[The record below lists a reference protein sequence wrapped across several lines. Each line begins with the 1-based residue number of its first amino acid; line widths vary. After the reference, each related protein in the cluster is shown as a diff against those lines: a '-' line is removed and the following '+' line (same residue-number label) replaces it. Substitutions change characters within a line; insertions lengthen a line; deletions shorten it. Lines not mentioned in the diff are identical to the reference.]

1 MALVGFPSRIG
12 GSHCPAVLGNCP
24 QYPPLQM
31 RTIAIAMGIV
41 IIIVTVGIPGMI
53 LSLQDMGL
61 GIKAHSSFKRENG
74 FGERELK
81 RRQ

>member
-1 MALVGFPSRIG
+1 
-12 GSHCPAVLGNCP
+12 
-24 QYPPLQM
+24 M

-41 IIIVTVGIPGMI
+41 IIIVTVGISGMI

-61 GIKAHSSFKRENG
+61 GIKAYSSFKRENG